1 MSRVFASFR
10 AEKIVH
16 QSLAAHLNL
25 LEIRFI
31 EERAPIS
38 MRTLGISLI
47 FCLAGV
53 SRLRIEA

>member
-31 EERAPIS
+31 EEREH
-38 MRTLGISLI
+38 L
-47 FCLAGV
+47 LA
-53 SRLRIEA
+53 